1 MKHQLSAFFENFATK
16 FQQAKSTKKSWL
28 KFQTAVVN
36 AGTCASNRSGRKPKM
51 ICIPCLKSQLP
62 QTSRTRPAPLP
73 AVTSQAPQKL
83 LVLDFY
89 LNSAY
94 IICFFGQHAF
104 NCAVSCAIELFY
116 GFTVFPFQSFL
127 FFCLVANELWAK
139 RFGDLEPTE
148 SRETR
153 DKFTTLSWVKCWKLS
168 SLASSQH
175 HFSSHI
181 NGTDWSWRKHWE
193 LKSQCSYQSNTA

>member
-104 NCAVSCAIELFY
+104 NCAVSCAIELLWFY
-116 GFTVFPFQSFL
+116 RVSFL
-127 FFCLVANELWAK
+127 VFFIFLSCGKW
-139 RFGDLEPTE
+139 
-148 SRETR
+148 
-153 DKFTTLSWVKCWKLS
+153 TLDQKVW
-168 SLASSQH
+168 
-175 HFSSHI
+175 
-181 NGTDWSWRKHWE
+181 WSWTYRVPRDAGQIH
-193 LKSQCSYQSNTA
+193 NTQLS